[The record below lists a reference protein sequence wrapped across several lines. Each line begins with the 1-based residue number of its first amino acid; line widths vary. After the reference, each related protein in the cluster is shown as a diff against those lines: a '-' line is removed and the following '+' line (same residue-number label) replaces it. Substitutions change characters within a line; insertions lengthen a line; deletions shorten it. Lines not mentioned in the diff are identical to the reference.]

1 MVVMMMVVG
10 GAIDWQF
17 EKIYRKTVIKSIY
30 ASTILKMG
38 ENGWPIAVN

>member
-17 EKIYRKTVIKSIY
+17 EKFIGKLLIKSIY